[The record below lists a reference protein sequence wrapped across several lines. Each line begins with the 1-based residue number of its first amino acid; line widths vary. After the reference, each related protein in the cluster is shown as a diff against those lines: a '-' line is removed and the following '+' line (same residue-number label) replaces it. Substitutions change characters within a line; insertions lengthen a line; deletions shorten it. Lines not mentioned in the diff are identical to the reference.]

1 MNRQCVDVDNSS
13 CPTYEGNECGLFEV
27 LCYEGIPSLEYCSSE
42 CRLEPIT
49 VNLALDGD
57 FYTVTRGLTDYEI
70 KEDVRN
76 MFSSF
81 GISVQYIS
89 NIKVLPGS
97 IIIALD
103 LSPFPEMDSYLL
115 VIKEHF
121 QNGGTFSINGHVLPL
136 LHGRLH
142 FDWIEHNVENYT
154 TCLENEELCLDSD
167 GTAYCSNVGCVID
180 DPECNGENELYCFMS
195 KSCVNMDTL
204 CTDDKPCLTSEVLCH
219 EGIPSLEYCSSECH
233 PKPITVNLALDG
245 DFYTVTRGLTDYEIK
260 EDVRNM
266 FSSFGISVQY
276 ISNIKFLPGS
286 IIIALDLS
294 PFPEMDSYLL
304 VIKEHFQNGGTF
316 SINGHV
322 LPLLHGR
329 LHFDWIEH
337 NVDNYTTCLEIEEL
351 CLDSDGTAYC
361 SNEGCVIDDPE
372 CDGENELYCFMSKSC
387 VNMDTLC
394 TDDKPCLTSE
404 FVCVDEGGETFCSE
418 EPCDTTTTTTPTT
431 TSTKTTTT
439 TESSEITDPP
449 GPASFHATIRLVLE
463 IRYQKIIMPAN
474 TDNGSTAME
483 EFKSRMRAQL
493 EEQVFRTVQFDAI
506 GVTAQPG
513 DPDGD
518 TIALYIKGRHP
529 PEEGIQNLIM
539 EKLGV
544 AKLYGEHGDSIGI
557 RLDGISYAKVFDEV
571 PNTFFVLPDPI
582 VRDQEYSFMLSD
594 ILPTDITDIPSEL
607 DIDCG
612 ENSVE
617 FKNTEGEFEDEANVL
632 TSTPII
638 MRHTRTD
645 VTHQT
650 CFITDPTSPE
660 NLDVRAFVFL
670 TVPQTLDALASDV
683 EILLNKEQIDLE
695 EDSGC
700 TGFPEDLFSFQ
711 TPVDEIITVN
721 ENWHLDQIS
730 DEMILKAKQGV
741 GNIIEAITKRA
752 FMEKIRAVNRTSVG
766 VDISRASL
774 LTERQ
779 QMKAK
784 LRLDSRDVEDSG
796 FRETHIYSRPQSLK
810 ICPSKDFSG
819 SFILNIGDGKFLLDV
834 TVLPT
839 PDRPHRI
846 PSVADIDIHNVFAY
860 PMVPSA
866 IAEPEVP
873 VFSVGEIASNLFF
886 DTDSDSSLG
895 LAFFGYLP
903 SEIGGRWEYSSDE
916 ETWIA
921 FAEVQPPSSRS
932 ELRDVITLGSS
943 YFFRFTPDETS
954 RPLTWTSRTGPQ
966 IVLAAFDAP
975 LTYATSVSTN
985 IHHTVTIEQCKMLD
999 NNYIGSF
1006 CTSSEDVAMSK
1017 AIVVLKLPRT
1027 GCDSIVNSGKTLGV
1041 CGCGDEL
1048 GCLDCNGQPNGE
1060 AKYDICGRCVQP
1072 GDALNRIDCS
1082 LQECLDKHTE
1092 YCELMQEK
1100 EELLT
1105 SFCEV
1110 GHKQSLFYDPTKPLC
1125 NAKCIPETE
1134 PDTAPRDDCDIPCGL
1149 NECVDCEG
1157 IPNGGKVLNLC
1168 GQCKDSALV
1177 NEGCA
1182 QSVGDISPRFAYQAD
1197 DIVLN
1202 IRANG
1207 LTQAEPICQLLVN
1220 GIETTAPTVLS
1231 HDYQFDNNNVLTGI
1245 KLAVNATGTSG
1256 QFAVECEGVSTADH
1270 DEFFQV
1276 IQQPQLTGISPDSA
1290 DIDQLGD
1297 VTITG
1302 SSLLLVQN
1310 IYCVANMYNSDT
1322 DASFRTVKAVLG
1334 VDGDTIKCS
1343 MKDLLGPV
1351 RRGKTFKVGVTLMEP
1366 STALMK
1372 RVDSFVEFTV
1382 VMPAP
1387 SVVSAVLDTS
1397 GCNKIKLTFDQP
1409 ISKGVDEQCA
1419 NYLSST
1425 TLSDLSLTD
1434 SVCMV
1439 YGNTLVMK
1447 YATVI
1452 PDGSVLTLKEN
1463 AIAHA
1468 FEFNTENI
1476 HYASGQVTLQ
1486 ADTSGEGTPDVLI
1499 LRDRIPDVVGCTDVA
1514 IVLRVS
1520 NAGCWNPTY
1529 SWTIT
1534 VENQDTATEEVTASI
1549 AQLEEA
1555 SRKNVFVINATMM
1568 VDNILYSFTVTWEAG
1583 PHSGTDT
1590 VNIRRDA
1597 SLEAMVNIYGVQQ
1610 GDLVDAD
1617 SRIPLSCDLETC
1629 VEVNGIEYEWSVD
1642 PVYVIPDNA
1651 QKRRPVIPS
1660 GWLKYDT
1667 EHEVTC
1673 KVKYSGQDISTSV
1686 TFTTKPKSLEPRIT
1700 VSGQAIHSPSIEHTF
1715 AEDLQLGCMDLEDAM
1730 NTENLNC
1737 IYMCENNL
1745 YGEETFLP
1753 CRELVNGQ
1761 VEDVVRDG
1769 LSAVVPANDRIKPSD
1784 RDLKEKWTLTLQRGK
1799 STKSTTLEIQYKS
1812 VPIVVKAPVINVKDN
1827 VLAVKSSD
1835 ETLTIKARCKQMKKY
1850 VWNPESAKDNA
1861 DLSLM
1866 PLHESDLL
1874 DGRLERALQ
1883 YDEMLSFPCGIEIDL
1898 TRFSLVPGEQYGLVI
1913 EGYNVQDGY
1922 QLTARE
1928 LIRIS
1933 VVSVP
1938 IAGSIEIF
1946 YDGNELRALSTPI
1959 TIQLHNWWDD
1969 LDGDDLRCWFY
1980 YFAEGGVE
1988 QDAIKLNPHP
1998 NSLLQGL
2005 KDFTLPEGN
2014 FKVGAR
2020 CCNSYRMCSSALT
2033 ETTLSVTAIES
2044 QNIVT
2049 IVFDLGKLVIN
2060 GGSDDILTLL
2070 LNVAKAFL
2078 DLSSNDL
2085 TLEESEQTDQ
2095 VLTDAS
2101 NDAIT
2106 DALEDVEDDIEYG
2119 FEVLGSSSA
2128 VVKQNPAAIS
2138 SETKDSIM
2146 RTGSELGRRRTG
2158 QSVNRRR
2165 KRRSTECQEYSN
2177 PSGIQ
2182 QTQAVTLL
2190 EAYDVTISE
2199 TTMSSVEAN
2208 LYLNLIENIMI
2219 GMCQAF
2225 SGLDAWT
2232 APAEKAYVRVHTTDM
2247 SIIGT
2252 GDVLVSCANC
2262 AEVTHPAKVQ
2272 YGGFIK
2278 DFFNDTWACAP
2289 DAICND
2295 VCIAS
2300 VQLNVDTVSLTA
2312 PVEIVPPTRKSDLV
2326 ILKFINPETYCEV
2339 DLPTMDSPLQVKLT
2353 LEGPID
2359 TELNNYKCLMWLN
2372 DDWLGGKCTETDP
2385 TFDSDTGMN
2394 ITTCTCNAVGIIGV
2408 FEILK
2413 TEDTT
2418 DMSSTTATNSAE
2430 QTTVVPSKSIQ
2441 FSTDFL
2447 LIVFTFTNN
2456 FDVITSMSEFKDNL
2470 KQQIYSQTGV
2480 PVGSIQNLELKQ
2492 GSIIVSF
2499 ELIESSGSKT
2509 LGQMA
2514 YTLETTF
2521 TSNSVSFTSPDGQ
2534 ALTFKTGSFAYT
2546 EKSLDDENDDD
2557 DDSNGKGSK
2566 NLLLII
2572 GGVLGG
2578 LIIIGVVVVV
2588 VVLII
2593 KHNNNKRTYPVQH
2606 HVAAP
2611 HQSNLYGSDPAPP
2624 TYSAVP
2630 PPPAYYNPPATN
2642 KWVENEID
2650 VKQDGRAASDLS
2662 NRSSS
2667 SFEKRLQRKANE
2679 QTPVG

>member
-1 MNRQCVDVDNSS
+1 MLCFMNRQCVDVDNSS

-180 DPECNGENELYCFMS
+180 DPECN
-195 KSCVNMDTL
+195 
-204 CTDDKPCLTSEVLCH
+204 
-219 EGIPSLEYCSSECH
+219 
-233 PKPITVNLALDG
+233 
-245 DFYTVTRGLTDYEIK
+245 
-260 EDVRNM
+260 
-266 FSSFGISVQY
+266 
-276 ISNIKFLPGS
+276 
-286 IIIALDLS
+286 
-294 PFPEMDSYLL
+294 
-304 VIKEHFQNGGTF
+304 
-316 SINGHV
+316 
-322 LPLLHGR
+322 
-329 LHFDWIEH
+329 
-337 NVDNYTTCLEIEEL
+337 
-351 CLDSDGTAYC
+351 
-361 SNEGCVIDDPE
+361 
-372 CDGENELYCFMSKSC
+372 GENELYCFMSKSC

-617 FKNTEGEFEDEANVL
+617 FKNTV
-632 TSTPII
+632 
-638 MRHTRTD
+638 
-645 VTHQT
+645 
-650 CFITDPTSPE
+650 
-660 NLDVRAFVFL
+660 DVRAFVFL

-943 YFFRFTPDETS
+943 YFFRFTPDET
-954 RPLTWTSRTGPQ
+954 
-966 IVLAAFDAP
+966 
-975 LTYATSVSTN
+975 
-985 IHHTVTIEQCKMLD
+985 
-999 NNYIGSF
+999 
-1006 CTSSEDVAMSK
+1006 
-1017 AIVVLKLPRT
+1017 
-1027 GCDSIVNSGKTLGV
+1027 
-1041 CGCGDEL
+1041 
-1048 GCLDCNGQPNGE
+1048 
-1060 AKYDICGRCVQP
+1060 
-1072 GDALNRIDCS
+1072 
-1082 LQECLDKHTE
+1082 
-1092 YCELMQEK
+1092 
-1100 EELLT
+1100 
-1105 SFCEV
+1105 
-1110 GHKQSLFYDPTKPLC
+1110 C

-1157 IPNGGKVLNLC
+1157 IPNGGK
-1168 GQCKDSALV
+1168 
-1177 NEGCA
+1177 
-1182 QSVGDISPRFAYQAD
+1182 SVGDISPRFAYQAD

-1202 IRANG
+1202 IRAN
-1207 LTQAEPICQLLVN
+1207 
-1220 GIETTAPTVLS
+1220 
-1231 HDYQFDNNNVLTGI
+1231 GI

-2060 GGSDDILTLL
+2060 
-2070 LNVAKAFL
+2070 AFL

-2262 AEVTHPAKVQ
+2262 AEVTHPAK
-2272 YGGFIK
+2272 
-2278 DFFNDTWACAP
+2278 
-2289 DAICND
+2289 
-2295 VCIAS
+2295 
-2300 VQLNVDTVSLTA
+2300 
-2312 PVEIVPPTRKSDLV
+2312 
-2326 ILKFINPETYCEV
+2326 
-2339 DLPTMDSPLQVKLT
+2339 
-2353 LEGPID
+2353 
-2359 TELNNYKCLMWLN
+2359 CLMWLN

-2394 ITTCTCNAVGIIGV
+2394 ITTCTV

-2557 DDSNGKGSK
+2557 DDSNGKD
-2566 NLLLII
+2566 
-2572 GGVLGG
+2572 
-2578 LIIIGVVVVV
+2578 
-2588 VVLII
+2588 
-2593 KHNNNKRTYPVQH
+2593 
-2606 HVAAP
+2606 
-2611 HQSNLYGSDPAPP
+2611 GSDPAPP

-2679 QTPVG
+2679 QTPMKLKYNYNEK